1 MIGPCVIL
9 TSSNTQTEIQ
19 VLSSFVKYVE
29 KRTMLNQNKKRQIYF
44 WAQNLE
50 NSWVF
55 FVKRSL
61 NAPTGVDRRNQKG

>member
-29 KRTMLNQNKKRQIYF
+29 KRTMLNQNKKTSNLFLGTEFGKIMYF
-44 WAQNLE
+44 LSN
-50 NSWVF
+50 VH
-55 FVKRSL
+55 
-61 NAPTGVDRRNQKG
+61 